1 MTSALKHRSPT
12 HKSPTHPTAKRPP
25 PSPRPQPPA
34 SLMSVDAL
42 LDEALDDTFPA
53 SDPVALTLPSRRRQT
68 PPRKRAAARG

>member
-12 HKSPTHPTAKRPP
+12 HKPPAHPTAKRPS
-25 PSPRPQPPA
+25 PSPRPQQPA
-34 SLMSVDAL
+34 SLKTVDAL

-68 PPRKRAAARG
+68 PPRKRAPARG